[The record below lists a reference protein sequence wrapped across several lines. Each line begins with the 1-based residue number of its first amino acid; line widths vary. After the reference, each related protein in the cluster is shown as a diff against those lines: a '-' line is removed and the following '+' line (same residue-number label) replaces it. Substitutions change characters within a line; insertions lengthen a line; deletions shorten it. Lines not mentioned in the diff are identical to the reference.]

1 MHVVHKSVTRV
12 CTDARAATLRRAAGM
27 TSRSND
33 VVIGVDVGTSSC
45 KALALDRSGEV
56 VARAGAEHPLEHP
69 HPGWAEQDPRH
80 WIEGLTTTV
89 RRVAA
94 EVGPERVRAIGVA
107 AQVDGIVAVDT
118 ADRPLAPA
126 ILWLDRR
133 ASAEAASLGERWGAD
148 TIRRRT
154 GINLDAS
161 HGAPKIAWLKV
172 RGGPAATADAYLL
185 PGAFIAAWL
194 CGERVAD
201 PAAASSTMLLDLA
214 MCSWATDLVA
224 DLGLEPGQLGAIAP
238 SHAPVG
244 RLRPEVAEALG
255 LPGDVAV
262 VTGTGDEFGACVG
275 AGATEPGLVCDITGT
290 AEPVAAVATTPLL
303 DPTGLVET
311 HPHAAPGRWLLENPG
326 FVSGGARRWL
336 ADSILGVPSEHL
348 TELAAD
354 APPGADGLMFIPALG
369 GAVTPR
375 WNDRARG
382 TFHGL
387 RLGHDRRHLAR
398 AVLEGCAFALRD
410 LVDRLDELGLAGERV
425 RILGGGA
432 RDALWPSIKA
442 DVTNRVMERL
452 VEPEATALGGAVLAA
467 TGAGWYP
474 DMATAATASA
484 RVHPR
489 VAEPDP
495 AHRDLYDEAYARY
508 RAIFDALEPIP
519 MDR

>member
-1 MHVVHKSVTRV
+1 LS
-12 CTDARAATLRRAAGM
+12 
-27 TSRSND
+27 D
-33 VVIGVDVGTSSC
+33 VVIGIDVGTSSC
-45 KALALDRSGEV
+45 KALALDMAGDV
-56 VARAGAEHPLEHP
+56 LARAGAEHPLEHP

-80 WIEGLTTTV
+80 WIEGLTATV

-94 EVGPERVRAIGVA
+94 EVGADRVRAIGVA
-107 AQVDGIVAVDT
+107 AQVDGIVPVDT
-118 ADRPLAPA
+118 SGRPLAPA

-133 ASAEAASLGERWGAD
+133 ASAEATALGERWGAAA
-148 TIRRRT
+148 IRERT

-161 HGAPKIAWLKV
+161 HGAPKIAWFRA
-172 RGGPAATADAYLL
+172 RGGPAATADGYLL

-194 CGERVAD
+194 CGARVID

-214 MCSWATDLVA
+214 SGTWAADLVA
-224 DLGLEPGQLGAIAP
+224 DLAIEPRQLGTLAP
-238 SHAPVG
+238 AHAPVG
-244 RLRPEVAEALG
+244 ILRPHAADALG
-255 LPGDVAV
+255 LPAGVPVVA
-262 VTGTGDEFGACVG
+262 GTGDEFGACIG
-275 AGATEPGLVCDITGT
+275 AAAIDPGLVCDITGT
-290 AEPVAAVATTPLL
+290 AEPVAAASTTPLL

-311 HPHAAPGRWLLENPG
+311 HPHAAPGRWLLESPG

-336 ADSILGVPSEHL
+336 AEAVMGVPADRI
-348 TELAAD
+348 TELAAE
-354 APPGADGLMFIPALG
+354 APPGSDGLVFIPALG

-410 LVDRLDELGLAGERV
+410 LVDRLDQLGLAGERV
-425 RILGGGA
+425 RVLGGGA
-432 RDALWPSIKA
+432 RDVLWPSIKA
-442 DVTNRVMERL
+442 DVTGRVMERL

-474 DMATAATASA
+474 DVATAAAASA
-484 RVHPR
+484 HVHEE

-495 AHRDLYDEAYARY
+495 GRRELYDQAYARY
-508 RAIFDALEPIP
+508 RAIFDALEPIT